1 MKYLYSL
8 IFLCTTLCYSQTSST
23 DNYLTNGDFENGT
36 TGFATGDA
44 DGTLS
49 VETSNVIE
57 NSSSSLKWV
66 VSQAASANTIFKYN
80 SKITVTDEQFY
91 HFGIWIKS
99 ETAGAS
105 FKLGG
110 NNVTAGGANDF
121 PRSKVITLNDTEWH
135 YVMYSKKMA
144 ENSQIQPI
152 IWTDDDAA
160 TFYLDD
166 AELFA
171 GTPSRNMELA
181 VHNNVANGDEKTL
194 PADAL
199 LASEHFNFQNYN
211 NANQIGSWA
220 YDSTEKK
227 SGYRSLKV
235 TTAATASETDWGVIV
250 HKLNDGKGYRLK
262 MYENQKVGGIDYTY
276 IEYTASVWVKSNN
289 TASFQLNFKV
299 AGENN
304 FSGVKTLTAGE
315 WTKVTRKVTAPV
327 SAGTVNGATIMP
339 LYQFGSASTDYFIDD
354 FKITWIGT
362 NTLNSETFSS
372 NQISLYPNPAQDFV
386 VLNNKPESLENIDI
400 YSITGSLVKSVDL
413 NYNSDKVDIQDL
425 APGLYFLKADESQPV
440 KFIKK

>member
-8 IFLCTTLCYSQTSST
+8 IFLCTALCYSQTSST

-36 TGFATGDA
+36 TGFTTGDA

-49 VETSNVIE
+49 VETINVIE

-66 VSQAASANTIFKYN
+66 VSQGATANTVFRYN

-110 NNVTAGGANDF
+110 NNVTAGGVNDF

-135 YVMYSKKMA
+135 YVMYSKLMA

-211 NANQIGSWA
+211 GGNHIGSWA

-235 TTAATASETDWGVIV
+235 TTAATANETDWGVIV

-315 WTKVTRKVTAPV
+315 WTEVTRKVTAPV